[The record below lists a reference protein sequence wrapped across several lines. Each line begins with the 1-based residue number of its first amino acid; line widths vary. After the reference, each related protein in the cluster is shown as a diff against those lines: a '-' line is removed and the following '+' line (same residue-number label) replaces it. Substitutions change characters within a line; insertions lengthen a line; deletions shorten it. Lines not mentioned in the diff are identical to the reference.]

1 MGFSKIVLD
10 GTRLTVENFENPPE
24 KMSILPFWFW
34 NGEMD
39 EAEMEWQLK
48 EYKAKGI
55 PGLFIHGRFGL
66 KVPYLSENWF
76 ERVKFAVKKGKE
88 IGLDIWIYDEMNWPS
103 GSAERQVIKKYPH
116 LGQKYLEMVT
126 LHITGPLFI
135 YLEATDTRYVNTGD
149 SKPIAAYACS
159 REDYEN
165 GIENFIDLTP
175 QLSFNKIVPWEAPA
189 GNWVLMYFLEKEID
203 YYIDALNPES
213 TQRFIEL
220 THERYKQAVGSDFG
234 TIVPGFYTDEPAMH
248 YFQVGTDNFIVPW
261 SNRMFKIFRD
271 RNGYSL
277 KPYLPALYTDMG
289 AITPKIRYD
298 FWRTLSD
305 QYDECYYGA
314 LRKWCE
320 SNGVLFTG
328 HLLFENWLR
337 GHARCEG
344 NVIKHL
350 KNMHL
355 PGVDHLYPKIGSE
368 NEPGEH
374 VELKMAS
381 SAAHHFGS
389 KRLLCESMGGTYW
402 DCSLE
407 RMKWIA
413 NWEYSLGVNLF
424 NNHGY
429 HYSIEGERKRDWPPS
444 QFYHHTWW
452 KYYHKFTTYMARL
465 GHVLTG
471 GRHVAKIL
479 VLYPINSIW
488 TNYIPQNRNQIS
500 ELIES
505 DFNYITDALLHLHY
519 DFDYVDEDVLIESN
533 IVDGEFGIAD
543 ENYQLLILPPITHLK
558 KATLDKIRAFV
569 DDGGKLLANNLLP
582 VETLESDEQGSVV
595 EIADFFSLK
604 PRAILQE
611 YEQNQNPDV
620 IQKLTDNVIMIRGA
634 SLTQGRRR
642 ADLKKAL
649 EQCLVP
655 DVIISHPEV
664 FYLHRIKD
672 NCQIFY
678 FVNTLQQEIGTV
690 DFSLEILGQPE
701 LWDPDTGESAPLH
714 VFNIRDG
721 RLCFHLNFAASQTF
735 FILIRKTVPQTY
747 IAGSNLIIEKADAKS
762 VTGYLSD
769 DGVEPYVEV
778 SAGQTTKRFT
788 SSLKPSLKVPE
799 FTEQMV
805 FEIGGDNALL
815 LKTWKM
821 KVADDGD
828 KSLKYVQND
837 FQDDDWLTVTPGSW
851 ELQLP
856 VERDKDVFPQT
867 VWYRARFEIADLPTK
882 TSLLIDGFSGS
893 AYRLFVN
900 GYEIT
905 EKGNRS
911 ALDAEIKEVNI
922 RPYLMI
928 GKNLFAV
935 QLIVERRTD
944 GLLDMLKILGDFA
957 LEQRTDSF
965 AIIAPKKQLNVGD
978 WCRQGY
984 PYFSGTGVYT
994 AEVIIPEEYCE
1005 GKLFLE
1011 VECGEDVLEVNI
1023 NDSEPIAVP
1032 WHPYRI
1038 DISNRIKP
1046 GRNRFRFKI
1055 TNTLINILEADQKLS
1070 GLHSVPMLTH
1080 YHLYSIK
1087 LSADR

>member
-1 MGFSKIVLD
+1 MSFSKIVLN
-10 GTRLTVENFENPPE
+10 GTRLTLENFKNPPKE
-24 KMSILPFWFW
+24 MSILPFWFW
-34 NGEMD
+34 NGELD

-66 KVPYLSENWF
+66 KVPYLSDEWF

-103 GSAERQVIKKYPH
+103 GSAERQVIKKYPY
-116 LGQKYLEMVT
+116 LGQKYMEMVT

-159 REDYEN
+159 LEDYEN

-189 GNWVLMYFLEKEID
+189 GKWVLMYFLEKEID

-220 THERYKQAVGSDFG
+220 THDRYKKAVGDEFG
-234 TIVPGFYTDEPAMH
+234 TVVPGFYTDEPAMH

-261 SNRMFKIFRD
+261 SSQMFKIFRE

-277 KPYLPALYTDMG
+277 KPYLPALYANMG
-289 AITPKIRYD
+289 AITSKIRYD
-298 FWRTLSD
+298 FWRALSD

-314 LRKWCE
+314 LRKWCDE
-320 SNGVLFTG
+320 NGVLFTG

-350 KNMHL
+350 KNMHMT
-355 PGVDHLYPKIGSE
+355 GVDHLYPKIGSE

-452 KYYHKFTTYMARL
+452 KYYDKFTIYMARL

-471 GRHVAKIL
+471 GRHVAKVLI
-479 VLYPINSIW
+479 LYPINSIW
-488 TNYIPQNRNQIS
+488 TNYIPQHCTKIS
-500 ELIES
+500 ALIES
-505 DFNYITDALLHLHY
+505 DFNYMTDALLHLHY
-519 DFDYVDEDVLIESN
+519 DFDYVDEDVLIESKIEN
-533 IVDGEFGIAD
+533 GVIHIAD
-543 ENYQLLILPPITHLK
+543 EDYQMIILPPVTHMK
-558 KATLDKIRAFV
+558 KSTLDKIRKFV
-569 DDGGKLLANNLLP
+569 ESGGKLLTNNLLP
-582 VETLESDEQGSVV
+582 VETLESDDQGAVAPVEEFFGLNPADILKEFEQ
-595 EIADFFSLK
+595 DK
-604 PRAILQE
+604 
-611 YEQNQNPDV
+611 NPDT
-620 IQKLTDNVIMIRGA
+620 IQTLDKDVLMIRGT
-634 SLTQGRRR
+634 SLTKGRRR
-642 ADLKKAL
+642 GDLNLVL

-655 DVIISHPEV
+655 DAKISHPEV

-672 NCQIFY
+672 NKHIYY
-678 FVNTLQQEIGTV
+678 FANTLQQDIGKV
-690 DFSLEILGQPE
+690 DFSLEVIGKPE
-701 LWDPDTGESAPLH
+701 IWDPNTGDYALLH
-714 VFNIRDG
+714 IFEIRDN
-721 RLCFHLNFAASQTF
+721 RLCFRLNFAASQTF
-735 FILIRKTVPQTY
+735 FVIIREPVPKSH
-747 IAGSNLIIEKADAKS
+747 ISGSNLVIEKADEKS
-762 VTGYLSD
+762 VNGYLIND
-769 DGVEPYVEV
+769 NRKPFVAVYTNRKIKQFATE
-778 SAGQTTKRFT
+778 
-788 SSLKPSLKVPE
+788 LKPLLKALELPWE
-799 FTEQMV
+799 MS
-805 FEIGGDNALL
+805 FEIDGDNALL
-815 LKTWKM
+815 LSKWKM
-821 KVADDGD
+821 KVEDAGD
-828 KSLKYVQND
+828 ESLEYTQSD
-837 FQDDDWLTVTPGSW
+837 FQDNDWLTVAPGSW

-856 VERDKDVFPQT
+856 VERDEEVYPQI
-867 VWYRARFEIADLPTK
+867 VWYRARFDIADLPIK

-893 AYRLFVN
+893 AYRLFIN
-900 GYEIT
+900 GCEII
-905 EKGNRS
+905 EKGTRS

-922 RPYLMI
+922 RPFVKI
-928 GKNLFAV
+928 GENLIAV
-935 QLIVERRTD
+935 QLIAERRTD
-944 GLLDMLKILGDFA
+944 GILDMLKIMGDFA
-957 LEQRTDSF
+957 LEPKDDEY
-965 AIIAPKKQLNVGD
+965 IIVSPKKRLTIGD
-978 WCRQGY
+978 WCPQGY
-984 PYFSGTGVYT
+984 PFYSGTGVYSS
-994 AEVIIPEEYCE
+994 ELVIPEDYCD
-1005 GKLFLE
+1005 GKLFLD
-1011 VECGEDVLEVNI
+1011 VECGEDVLEVQI
-1023 NDSEPIAVP
+1023 NDAEPVVVP

-1038 DISNRIKP
+1038 DISALGKP
-1046 GRNRFRFKI
+1046 GINQIRLLV
-1055 TNTLINILEADQKLS
+1055 TNTLINLLEAVQKAS
-1070 GLHSVPMLTH
+1070 GLFKTPKIVHFNN
-1080 YHLYSIK
+1080 YEIK
-1087 LSADR
+1087 LVNE